1 MRNPILASLLM
12 VLGAC
17 SPLPPQDARVQMD
30 SLAARRDTAGLAEL
44 GRRQCKQGDVDERQA
59 CLEDYFLALASGH
72 RVGLALGALERL
84 SRGDED
90 VIREGHG
97 FTHVIGIKAW
107 QPGDDVAAV
116 FRSCTGLFQSGCYH
130 GVIQSYLTAEGGV
143 DSLRA
148 VELCDKVAAAPE
160 DRWLRFQCVHGLG
173 HGFEMAF
180 AWELPAALTG
190 CDWLP
195 SSWDRESCY
204 GGAFM
209 ENAVASQPGRH
220 HTSARA
226 LAAAAEDTAA
236 ARPDSTT
243 TPAAHG
249 GHHAPDPAAIT
260 FRMRDS
266 SEALYPCTIVGSRY
280 LRSCYQVQGGIIL
293 TATGQDFEKAMTQCD
308 RVDTVHR
315 RECYLSLGT
324 NASGAS
330 AQSTPKAIEFCSQG
344 DPAYQPWCFVGVV
357 KNFIDVTAQ
366 AADGI
371 RFCREVAVGENRRA
385 CWNAVGEQI
394 GTLYPIDPARRSSE
408 CAQVPGDEARICR
421 VGARLP

>member
-1 MRNPILASLLM
+1 MRYPALMSLLLM
-12 VLGAC
+12 SAGC
-17 SPLPPQDARVQMD
+17 SPLPPQDARAQMD
-30 SLAARRDTAGLAEL
+30 SLAARGDTSRLADL
-44 GRRQCKQGDVDERQA
+44 GRRQCKDGDADARQS

-72 RVGLALGALERL
+72 RVRLALGALEQL
-84 SRGDED
+84 SRGDDD

-97 FTHVIGIKAW
+97 FTHVIGIQAW
-107 QPGDDVAAV
+107 KPGDDVAAV

-130 GVIQSYLTAEGGV
+130 GVIQAYLTAEGTV

-180 AWELPAALTG
+180 AWELPTALTG

-195 SSWDRESCY
+195 SAWDRESCY

-226 LAAAAEDTAA
+226 LAATVGDSAPPP
-236 ARPDSTT
+236 PDSAK
-243 TPAAHG
+243 AAPTHG
-249 GHHAPDPAAIT
+249 GHHTPDPAAIT

-266 SEALYPCTIVGSRY
+266 SDALYPCTIVGSRY

-293 TATGQDFEKAMTQCD
+293 TATGHDFGKAMTQCD
-308 RVDTVHR
+308 RVDALHR
-315 RECYLSLGT
+315 NQCYLSLGT

-366 AADGI
+366 PEDGVK
-371 RFCREVAVGENRRA
+371 FCREVAFGENRRQ

-394 GTLYPIDPARRSSE
+394 GTLYPIDPARRTSE
-408 CAQVPGDEARICR
+408 CARVPADGVVECR
-421 VGARLP
+421 RGARLP